1 MHAGPR
7 RADLGGGLEFKALSI
22 PTTEK
27 DMGWI
32 LSRGTLPAAG
42 HSLAVAAAAAAGS
55 RRLTLAATDR
65 DCPLHPTCRE
75 ATCELHQNGWE

>member
-42 HSLAVAAAAAAGS
+42 HSLAVAAAAALYTYALLCS
-55 RRLTLAATDR
+55 LLPAVYA
-65 DCPLHPTCRE
+65 
-75 ATCELHQNGWE
+75 